1 MSRRNVATPASRVAS
16 VDPRALITPQA
27 PTVRISHRMVI
38 DVLALLDIG
47 LVMLSAVLAKLFYMA
62 MLLPDNEQQYQP
74 YLIAGLVGG
83 IVLHYVMRAR
93 GLQEAS
99 AIDGWSKRIGE
110 TVVAIGLA
118 FLLLIAI
125 AYLLKISAFYSRG
138 WLLSWLLLTTLLIS
152 ASRPLYA
159 YFVSCLAAWGYT
171 ARRIAVVGTGAACE
185 RLAQTVSITSGVRLA
200 GIFSDTSTPEAG
212 STDHNIAGLIYMGQ
226 RNEIDEVV
234 IVLADSPRASTAQLI
249 EDLSVLPVDVWLCP
263 AELHLPILDITRLG
277 TLNLLQVKPKPIGE
291 WGSLVKLAFDYVVG
305 GVSLIVFA
313 PLMLLIAL
321 AIKIDSPGPVFFHQ
335 RRHGFN
341 HRVID
346 VYKFRTMRVAEEGRP
361 IEQARKNDPRVT
373 RVGKL
378 LRRAS
383 LDELP
388 QLLNVMR
395 GEMSL
400 VGPRPH
406 ALEHNH
412 YYLERLDRYACRHRV
427 KPGLT
432 GWAQIH
438 GLRGPTEDPEKM
450 RRRVQMD
457 LYYIEN
463 WSLWL
468 DLKIIA
474 ATPFVGFVHRNAF

>member
-1 MSRRNVATPASRVAS
+1 MLRRSLATPASRVTS
-16 VDPRALITPQA
+16 VDPPVLITAQTRA
-27 PTVRISHRMVI
+27 VRISHHMVMDI
-38 DVLALLDIG
+38 LGLLDVG
-47 LVMLSAVLAKLFYMA
+47 LVILSAALAK
-62 MLLPDNEQQYQP
+62 MLYIAFFLETEQLHQP
-74 YLIAGLVGG
+74 YLVAGLACGA
-83 IVLHYVMRAR
+83 VLYYITRAR

-99 AIDGWSKRIGE
+99 AIQGWSKRVSE
-110 TVVAIGLA
+110 LLFAIGLA
-118 FLLLIAI
+118 FLVLIAI
-125 AYLLKISAFYSRG
+125 AYLLKVSTAYSRG
-138 WLLSWLLLTTLLIS
+138 WLLTWLLLTTLLLV
-152 ASRPLYA
+152 ASRPVYA
-159 YFVSCLAAWGYT
+159 YLLSSLAARGFT
-171 ARRIAVVGTGAACE
+171 ARRIAVVATGTAGE
-185 RLAQTVSITSGVRLA
+185 QLAQALRTTSGVRLA
-200 GIFSDTSTPEAG
+200 GIFADTTAQGSDVPG
-212 STDHNIAGLIYMGQ
+212 NGIADLISMGQ
-226 RNEIDEVV
+226 RKEIDEVV
-234 IVLADSPRASTAQLI
+234 IALSDNPRRCTAQLI

-263 AELHLPILDITRLG
+263 AELHLPILDTTRLG
-277 TLNLLQVKPKPIGE
+277 TFSLLQVKPKPIGE
-291 WGSLVKLAFDYVVG
+291 WGSLLKLSFDYFAG
-305 GVSLIVFA
+305 AISLIVFA
-313 PLMLLIAL
+313 PLMLAIAL
-321 AIKIDSPGPVFFHQ
+321 AIKLDSPGPVLFRQ

-346 VYKFRTMRVAEEGRP
+346 VYKFRTMRVAQDGRRVD
-361 IEQARKNDPRVT
+361 QAQKNDPRVT
-373 RVGKL
+373 RVGRF
-378 LRRAS
+378 LRRTS

-388 QLLNVMR
+388 QLINVMR

-406 ALEHNH
+406 ALAHNH
-412 YYLERLDRYACRHRV
+412 YYRERLDRYASRHRV

>member
-1 MSRRNVATPASRVAS
+1 
-16 VDPRALITPQA
+16 
-27 PTVRISHRMVI
+27 MVI

-47 LVMLSAVLAKLFYMA
+47 LVIVSSVLAKLFYIA
-62 MLLPDNEQQYQP
+62 MFLDTEQQYQP
-74 YLIAGLVGG
+74 YLVAGLAGG

-99 AIDGWSKRIGE
+99 AIGGRSQRVGE
-110 TVVAIGLA
+110 TLIAIGLA
-118 FLLLIAI
+118 FLVLIAI
-125 AYLLKISAFYSRG
+125 AYLLKISASYSRG
-138 WLLSWLLLTTLLIS
+138 WLLSWLLLTTLMIV
-152 ASRPLYA
+152 ASRPLYS
-159 YFVSCLAAWGYT
+159 YFVSRLAAWGFM
-171 ARRIAVVGTGAACE
+171 ARRIAVVGAGTDRE
-185 RLAQTVSITSGVRLA
+185 RLAQTVRATSGMRLA
-200 GIFSDTSTPEAG
+200 GIFSDTMTTEVMAA
-212 STDHNIAGLIYMGQ
+212 DHSIADLIYMGQ

-234 IVLADSPRASTAQLI
+234 IALSDSPWAGTNQLI

-263 AELHLPILDITRLG
+263 AELHFPILDTTRLG
-277 TLNLLQVKPKPIGE
+277 PLNLLQVKPKPIRE
-291 WGSLVKLAFDYVVG
+291 WGSLLKLAFDYIAG
-305 GVSLIVFA
+305 ALSLIVFG

-321 AIKIDSPGPVFFHQ
+321 AIKIDSPGPVFFRQ

-346 VYKFRTMRVAEEGRP
+346 VFKFRTMRVAEYGRP

-373 RVGKL
+373 RVGRL
-378 LRRAS
+378 LRRTS

-388 QLLNVMR
+388 QLINVMR

-412 YYLERLDRYACRHRV
+412 YYRERLDRYASRHRV

-438 GLRGPTEDPEKM
+438 GLRGPTEDPETM

-468 DLKIIA
+468 DVKIIA
-474 ATPFVGFVHRNAF
+474 ATPFVGFVNRNAF

>member
-1 MSRRNVATPASRVAS
+1 MSRRSVATPAARVAS
-16 VDPRALITPQA
+16 ITPPALIAPQA
-27 PTVRISHRMVI
+27 STVRISHRMVI

-47 LVMLSAVLAKLFYMA
+47 LVTVSAVVAKLLYLA
-62 MLLPDNEQQYQP
+62 MFLDTVQEHQP
-74 YLIAGLVGG
+74 YLVAGLAGG

-93 GLQEAS
+93 GLQELS
-99 AIDGWSKRIGE
+99 AIVGWSKRVGE
-110 TVVAIGLA
+110 TVIAIGLA

-125 AYLLKISAFYSRG
+125 TYLLKTSASYSRG
-138 WLLSWLLLTTLLIS
+138 WLLTWLLLTALLII

-159 YFVSCLAAWGYT
+159 YFVSYLAASGYT
-171 ARRIAVVGTGAACE
+171 ARRIAIVGSGTASE
-185 RLAQTVSITSGVRLA
+185 QLAQTVRTASGVRLV
-200 GIFSDTSTPEAG
+200 GIFSDTSAPDAG
-212 STDHNIAGLIYMGQ
+212 AGDHSIADLIHMGQ
-226 RNEIDEVV
+226 CNEIDEVV
-234 IVLADSPRASTAQLI
+234 IALSESPHAHTTQVI

-263 AELHLPILDITRLG
+263 AELHLPILDTTRLG
-277 TLNLLQVKPKPIGE
+277 ALNLLQVKLRPIGE
-291 WGSLVKLAFDYVVG
+291 WGSLLKLAFDYVAG
-305 GVSLIVFA
+305 AVSLIVFA
-313 PLMLLIAL
+313 PLMLLIAV

-346 VYKFRTMRVAEEGRP
+346 VYKFRTLRVAEAGCP

-378 LRRAS
+378 LRRTS

-388 QLLNVMR
+388 QLINVMQ

-412 YYLERLDRYACRHRV
+412 YYRERLDRYASRHRV

>member
-1 MSRRNVATPASRVAS
+1 MSRRSNATPAAGIAGI
-16 VDPRALITPQA
+16 DPRALIAPQST
-27 PTVRISHRMVI
+27 TVRVSHRMVI

-47 LVMLSAVLAKLFYMA
+47 LVIVTAVLAKLLYVA
-62 MLLPDNEQQYQP
+62 MFLDNVQEYQP
-74 YLIAGLVGG
+74 YLVAGFAGG
-83 IVLHYVMRAR
+83 VVLHYVMRAR
-93 GLQEAS
+93 GLLDSS
-99 AIDGWSKRIGE
+99 AIEGWSKRVGE
-110 TVVAIGLA
+110 TAIAIGLA
-118 FLLLIAI
+118 FLVLIAI
-125 AYLLKISAFYSRG
+125 AYLLKISASYSRG
-138 WLLSWLLLTTLLIS
+138 WLLTWLVLTMLLMI

-159 YFVSCLAAWGYT
+159 YLISCLATWGYT
-171 ARRIAVVGTGAACE
+171 ARRIAVVGTGPARE
-185 RLAQTVSITSGVRLA
+185 RVAQTVLSTSGLRLA
-200 GIFSDTSTPEAG
+200 GSFCDTSFSESDGPDPNVA
-212 STDHNIAGLIYMGQ
+212 DLIYMGQ

-234 IVLADSPRASTAQLI
+234 IALSDAPNGRTMRVI
-249 EDLSVLPVDVWLCP
+249 EDLSVLPVDVWFCP
-263 AELHLPILDITRLG
+263 AELHHPILDTTRLG
-277 TLNLLQVKPKPIGE
+277 TLNLLRVKLKPLRE
-291 WGSLVKLAFDYVVG
+291 WGSLLKLVFDYVAG

-321 AIKIDSPGPVFFHQ
+321 AIKIDSPGPVLFRQ

-341 HRVID
+341 HRVIN
-346 VYKFRTMRVAEEGRP
+346 VYKFRTMWVDEDGRP
-361 IEQARKNDPRVT
+361 VEQARRNDPRVT
-373 RVGKL
+373 RVGNL
-378 LRRAS
+378 LRRTS

-388 QLLNVMR
+388 QLINVMR

-412 YYLERLDRYACRHRV
+412 YYRERLDRYGSRHRV

-438 GLRGPTEDPEKM
+438 GLRGPTDDPEKM

-457 LYYIEN
+457 LYYVEN
-463 WSLWL
+463 WSFWL

>member
-1 MSRRNVATPASRVAS
+1 
-16 VDPRALITPQA
+16 
-27 PTVRISHRMVI
+27 MVI

-47 LVMLSAVLAKLFYMA
+47 LVIVSSVLAKLFYITMF
-62 MLLPDNEQQYQP
+62 LDTEQEYQP
-74 YLIAGLVGG
+74 YLVAGLAGG

-99 AIDGWSKRIGE
+99 AIGGRSQRVGE
-110 TVVAIGLA
+110 TLIAIGLA
-118 FLLLIAI
+118 FLVLIAI
-125 AYLLKISAFYSRG
+125 AYLLKISASYSRG
-138 WLLSWLLLTTLLIS
+138 WLLSWLLLTTLMIV

-159 YFVSCLAAWGYT
+159 YFVSRLAAWGFM
-171 ARRIAVVGTGAACE
+171 ARRIAVVGAGTDRE
-185 RLAQTVSITSGVRLA
+185 RLAQTVRATSGMRLA
-200 GIFSDTSTPEAG
+200 GIFSDTMTTEVMAA
-212 STDHNIAGLIYMGQ
+212 DHSIADLIYMGQ

-234 IVLADSPRASTAQLI
+234 IALSDSPWAGTNQLI

-263 AELHLPILDITRLG
+263 AELHFPILDTTRLG
-277 TLNLLQVKPKPIGE
+277 PLNLLQVKPKPIRE
-291 WGSLVKLAFDYVVG
+291 WGSLLKLAFDYITGALSLVVFG
-305 GVSLIVFA
+305 

-321 AIKIDSPGPVFFHQ
+321 AIKIDSPGPVFFRQ

-346 VYKFRTMRVAEEGRP
+346 VFKFRTMRVAEYGLP

-378 LRRAS
+378 LRRTS

-388 QLLNVMR
+388 QLINVMR

-412 YYLERLDRYACRHRV
+412 YYRERLDRYASRHRV

-438 GLRGPTEDPEKM
+438 GLRGPTEDPETM

-468 DLKIIA
+468 DVKIIA
-474 ATPFVGFVHRNAF
+474 ATPFVGFVNRNAF

>member
-1 MSRRNVATPASRVAS
+1 MSRRNIATPASRVAS
-16 VDPRALITPQA
+16 VDPRALITPQP

-47 LVMLSAVLAKLFYMA
+47 LVILSAVLAKLVYIAKF
-62 MLLPDNEQQYQP
+62 LDTEQQYQP
-74 YLIAGLVGG
+74 YLVAGLAGG

-99 AIDGWSKRIGE
+99 ATDDWSKLIGE
-110 TVVAIGLA
+110 TVIAIGLA
-118 FLLLIAI
+118 FLVLIAI
-125 AYLLKISAFYSRG
+125 AYLLEISSSYSRG
-138 WLLSWLLLTTLLIS
+138 WLLTWLLLTSLLII

-171 ARRIAVVGTGAACE
+171 ARRIALVGTGTACE
-185 RLAQTVSITSGVRLA
+185 ELAQTVRTTSGMRLA
-200 GIFSDTSTPEAG
+200 GIFSDTSTPEVGA
-212 STDHNIAGLIYMGQ
+212 TDRSIADLIYLGQ
-226 RNEIDEVV
+226 RDEIDEVV
-234 IVLADSPRASTAQLI
+234 IALSESPGAGTTRLI
-249 EDLSVLPVDVWLCP
+249 EDLSVLPIDVWLCP
-263 AELHLPILDITRLG
+263 AELHLPILDTTRLG
-277 TLNLLQVKPKPIGE
+277 THNLLQVKLKPIGE
-291 WGSLVKLAFDYVVG
+291 WGSLLKLAFDYIAG
-305 GVSLIVFA
+305 AISLIVFA
-313 PLMLLIAL
+313 PLMLIIAL
-321 AIKIDSPGPVFFHQ
+321 AIKIDNPGPVFFRQ

-346 VYKFRTMRVAEEGRP
+346 VYKFRTMRFGEDGRP

-373 RVGKL
+373 RVGKI
-378 LRRAS
+378 LRRTS

-388 QLLNVMR
+388 QLINVLR

-412 YYLERLDRYACRHRV
+412 YYRERLDRYASRHCV

-468 DLKIIA
+468 DLKIVA
-474 ATPFVGFVHRNAF
+474 VTPFVGFVHRNAF

>member
-1 MSRRNVATPASRVAS
+1 MLRRSVATPARVAS
-16 VDPRALITPQA
+16 VDPRALIAPQA
-27 PTVRISHRMVI
+27 PTFRISHRMVV

-47 LVMLSAVLAKLFYMA
+47 LVMLSSVLAKLFYIA
-62 MLLPDNEQQYQP
+62 MFLDTEQQYQP
-74 YLIAGLVGG
+74 YLVAGLAGG
-83 IVLHYVMRAR
+83 ITLHYVMRAR

-99 AIDGWSKRIGE
+99 AIGGWSKRVGE
-110 TVVAIGLA
+110 TLFAIGLA
-118 FLLLIAI
+118 FLVLIAI
-125 AYLLKISAFYSRG
+125 AYLLKISASYSRG
-138 WLLSWLLLTTLLIS
+138 WLLSWLLLTMLLII
-152 ASRPLYA
+152 ASRPVYA

-171 ARRIAVVGTGAACE
+171 ARRIAVVGTGTDRE
-185 RLAQTVSITSGVRLA
+185 RLAQTMRTTSGVQLA
-200 GIFSDTSTPEAG
+200 GIFTDTATPDGVA
-212 STDHNIAGLIYMGQ
+212 TDHSVADLIYMGQ

-234 IVLADSPRASTAQLI
+234 IALSDGPRAGTNQLI

-263 AELHLPILDITRLG
+263 AELHFPILDTTRLG
-277 TLNLLQVKPKPIGE
+277 ALNLLQVKPKPIRE
-291 WGSLVKLAFDYVVG
+291 WGSLLKLAFDYVTG
-305 GVSLIVFA
+305 AISLIVFG

-321 AIKIDSPGPVFFHQ
+321 AIKIDSPGPVFFRQ

-346 VYKFRTMRVAEEGRP
+346 VYKFRTMRVAEHGRP

-378 LRRAS
+378 LRRTS

-388 QLLNVMR
+388 QLINVMR

-412 YYLERLDRYACRHRV
+412 YYRERLDRYASRHRV

-450 RRRVQMD
+450 RRRVQLD

-474 ATPFVGFVHRNAF
+474 ATPFVGFVNRNAF

>member
-1 MSRRNVATPASRVAS
+1 MAS
-16 VDPRALITPQA
+16 VAPRALITPQV
-27 PTVRISHRMVI
+27 PTVRISHRMMI
-38 DVLALLDIG
+38 DVLALVDVG
-47 LVMLSAVLAKLFYMA
+47 LVILSALLAKLFYIA
-62 MLLPDNEQQYQP
+62 KYLDTEQQHQP
-74 YLIAGLVGG
+74 YLVAGLAGG

-110 TVVAIGLA
+110 MVIAIGLA
-118 FLLLIAI
+118 FLVLIAI
-125 AYLLKISAFYSRG
+125 AYLLKVSASYSRG
-138 WLLSWLLLTTLLIS
+138 WLLAWMLLTTLLII

-171 ARRIAVVGTGAACE
+171 ARRVAVVGTGAASE
-185 RLAQTVSITSGVRLA
+185 QLAQTVRTTSGMRLA
-200 GIFSDTSTPEAG
+200 GIFSDTSTPGAG
-212 STDHNIAGLIYMGQ
+212 GTDQSIAGLIYMGQ

-234 IVLADSPRASTAQLI
+234 IALADDSRGDATKLI

-263 AELHLPILDITRLG
+263 TELHSPILDTTRLG
-277 TLNLLQVKPKPIGE
+277 TLNLLQVKLKPIGE
-291 WGSLVKLAFDYVVG
+291 WGSLLKLAFDYVAG
-305 GVSLIVFA
+305 AISLIVFA
-313 PLMLLIAL
+313 PLMLIIAL
-321 AIKIDSPGPVFFHQ
+321 AIKIDSRGPVFFRQ

-346 VYKFRTMRVAEEGRP
+346 VYKFRTMRVAEDRGP
-361 IEQARKNDPRVT
+361 LEQARKNDPRVT

-378 LRRAS
+378 LRRTS
-383 LDELP
+383 LDELA
-388 QLLNVMR
+388 QLINVMR

-412 YYLERLDRYACRHRV
+412 YYRERLDRYASRHRV

-450 RRRVQMD
+450 RRRVLMD

>member
-1 MSRRNVATPASRVAS
+1 
-16 VDPRALITPQA
+16 
-27 PTVRISHRMVI
+27 MVI
-38 DVLALLDIG
+38 DIFALVDVG
-47 LVMLSAVLAKLFYMA
+47 LVMLSAVLAKLFYIA
-62 MLLPDNEQQYQP
+62 KFLDTEQQYQP
-74 YLIAGLVGG
+74 YLVAGLAGG

-93 GLQEAS
+93 GLHEAS
-99 AIDGWSKRIGE
+99 AIDGWSKYIGQM
-110 TVVAIGLA
+110 VIAIGLA
-118 FLLLIAI
+118 FLVLIAI
-125 AYLLKISAFYSRG
+125 AYLLKISASYSRG
-138 WLLSWLLLTTLLIS
+138 WLLTWMLFTTLLII

-159 YFVSCLAAWGYT
+159 YFVSRLAAWGYT
-171 ARRIAVVGTGAACE
+171 ARRIAVVGTGVACE
-185 RLAQTVSITSGVRLA
+185 QLAHTVRATSGVRLA
-200 GIFSDTSTPEAG
+200 GIFSDTSTPEASG
-212 STDHNIAGLIYMGQ
+212 TDHSIAGLIYMGQ
-226 RNEIDEVV
+226 RNEIDEVM
-234 IVLADSPRASTAQLI
+234 IALADSPRTGATQLI

-263 AELHLPILDITRLG
+263 AELHLPILDTTRLG
-277 TLNLLQVKPKPIGE
+277 TLNLLQVKLKPIGE
-291 WGSLVKLAFDYVVG
+291 WGSLLKLAFDYVVG
-305 GVSLIVFA
+305 AISLMVFA

-321 AIKIDSPGPVFFHQ
+321 AIKIDSPGPVFFRQ

-341 HRVID
+341 HHVID
-346 VYKFRTMRVAEEGRP
+346 VYKFRTMRVAEDKRP
-361 IEQARKNDPRVT
+361 LEQARKNDPRVT

-378 LRRAS
+378 LRRTS

-388 QLLNVMR
+388 QLFNVMR

-412 YYLERLDRYACRHRV
+412 YYRERLDRYASRHRV

-450 RRRVQMD
+450 RSRIQMD